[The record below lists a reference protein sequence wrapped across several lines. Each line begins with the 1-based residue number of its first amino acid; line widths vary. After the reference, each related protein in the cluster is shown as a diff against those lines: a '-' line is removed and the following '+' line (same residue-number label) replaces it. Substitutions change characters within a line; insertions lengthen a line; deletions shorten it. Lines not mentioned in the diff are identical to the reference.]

1 MDTHVQEYLDA
12 PSDATG
18 ETYLGKFILAA
29 LAQKGMV
36 VNRIWSSG
44 NPLAGR
50 SIDYD
55 EKGFAG
61 IKDFLPLIGYLRGDD
76 DRG

>member
-1 MDTHVQEYLDA
+1 M
-12 PSDATG
+12 
-18 ETYLGKFILAA
+18 AA

-50 SIDYD
+50 SIEYSG
-55 EKGFAG
+55 GFFEG
-61 IKDFLPLIGYLRGDD
+61 IRDFLPLIGYLRGGDNRD
-76 DRG
+76 